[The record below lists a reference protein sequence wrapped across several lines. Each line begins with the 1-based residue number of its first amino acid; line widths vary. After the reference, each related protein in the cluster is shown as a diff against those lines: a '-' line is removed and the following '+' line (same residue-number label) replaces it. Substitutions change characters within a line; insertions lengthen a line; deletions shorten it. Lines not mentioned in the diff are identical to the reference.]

1 MNEATG
7 TGFGFLVSW
16 ISRLLTL
23 LYSLGAQVEA
33 FPKSCFIKTFKITFY
48 RPFLFLPNISTNV
61 STKCFSLDSY
71 INFKMHV
78 TIVRY
83 QLDLNSSALIT
94 YPSIG
99 CILDQNTMILDMYNP
114 KWNDR
119 IRPSWIRKNALD
131 FFNQARSNILAIESE
146 YKQNGCFI

>member
-1 MNEATG
+1 
-7 TGFGFLVSW
+7 
-16 ISRLLTL
+16 
-23 LYSLGAQVEA
+23 
-33 FPKSCFIKTFKITFY
+33 
-48 RPFLFLPNISTNV
+48 
-61 STKCFSLDSY
+61 
-71 INFKMHV
+71 MHV
-78 TIVRY
+78 AIVRY

-94 YPSIG
+94 YPG

>member
-23 LYSLGAQVEA
+23 FYSLGAQVEALA
-33 FPKSCFIKTFKITFY
+33 FPKSCFIKTFSN
-48 RPFLFLPNISTNV
+48 FLPSFPIS
-61 STKCFSLDSY
+61 SKCIYKLWASLDSY

-83 QLDLNSSALIT
+83 QLDLKSSALIT

-99 CILDQNTMILDMYNP
+99 CILDQNTMTLDICNP
-114 KWNDR
+114 KRNDR

-131 FFNQARSNILAIESE
+131 FFNQDLRHVVEPWTKVNQIWNE
-146 YKQNGCFI
+146 K